1 MAASSKMVNVVIYG
15 DKQYEI
21 FYCLFFCI
29 GGNMSKLYKK
39 YLQLKN
45 ENSEKYY
52 LFHSGIFYI
61 FLAEDSAYLSK
72 KLGLKQTKFTDEV
85 NKCGFPQNSKAK
97 YVKFLNEI
105 GIDHKIIE
113 KEDALVT
120 VDHSVLK
127 KLKEIKKINF
137 DERKPMDALTILYEL
152 QEVLK

>member
-1 MAASSKMVNVVIYG
+1 MVNVVIYG

>member
-1 MAASSKMVNVVIYG
+1 
-15 DKQYEI
+15 
-21 FYCLFFCI
+21 
-29 GGNMSKLYKK
+29 MSKLYKK
-39 YLQLKN
+39 YLELKN
-45 ENSEKYY
+45 ENPEKYY

-85 NKCGFPQNSKAK
+85 NKCGYPQNSKAK
-97 YVKFLNEI
+97 YVKLLNEI
-105 GIDHKIIE
+105 GIDYKIIE

>member
-1 MAASSKMVNVVIYG
+1 
-15 DKQYEI
+15 
-21 FYCLFFCI
+21 
-29 GGNMSKLYKK
+29 MSKLYKK
-39 YLQLKN
+39 YLELKN

-52 LFHSGIFYI
+52 LFHSGMFYI

>member
-1 MAASSKMVNVVIYG
+1 MVNVVIYG

-97 YVKFLNEI
+97 YVKLLNEI
-105 GIDHKIIE
+105 GIDYKIIE
-113 KEDALVT
+113 KEDAQVT

-137 DERKPMDALTILYEL
+137 NEIKPIDALTILYEL

>member
-1 MAASSKMVNVVIYG
+1 
-15 DKQYEI
+15 
-21 FYCLFFCI
+21 
-29 GGNMSKLYKK
+29 MSKLYKK
-39 YLQLKN
+39 YLELKN

-52 LFHSGIFYI
+52 LFHSGMFYI

-97 YVKFLNEI
+97 YVKLLNEI
-105 GIDHKIIE
+105 GIDYKTNE
-113 KEDALVT
+113 KEDAQVT

-137 DERKPMDALTILYEL
+137 DERKPIAALTILYEL